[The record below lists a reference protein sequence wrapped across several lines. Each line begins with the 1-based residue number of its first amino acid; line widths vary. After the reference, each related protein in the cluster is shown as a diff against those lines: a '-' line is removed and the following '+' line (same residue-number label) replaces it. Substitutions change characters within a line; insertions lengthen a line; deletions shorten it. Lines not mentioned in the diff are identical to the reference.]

1 MVRFYAQ
8 KITQSSRLPLTAICD
23 TNIERVE
30 IAKQELPNLKGY
42 FTNLD
47 EMLNIPELDLVFVVL
62 PQKRLML

>member
-1 MVRFYAQ
+1 MGRFHAQ
-8 KITQSSRLPLTAICD
+8 KITQSSRLTLTAICD